1 VNDVVDP
8 LVTYHRFLLLIAV
21 ALGGL
26 VGSFLNV
33 VAHRL
38 PAGRSVVHPPSA
50 CPRCEARIRPWH
62 NVPVLGWV
70 FLGGKCRDCA
80 LPISPRYPA
89 VELANAVLWGVL
101 FVVMVPEPSVL
112 LEPARI
118 AGFVLYGAYFSA
130 LLAAC
135 LIDAD
140 HFILPDV
147 IVLPLIPLGWLAVA
161 WLDGVGASS
170 LPFPSAVLGAVG
182 GTLALLA
189 IAFAG
194 RLAFGREAMGMG
206 DVKLVAAIGA
216 WQGLHPTLLLTIFGA
231 SLLGSVVGIGAM
243 VVRGRD
249 RPAKLP
255 FGPYLAGAALV
266 SWLAGERILAA
277 ILPSFT

>member
-1 VNDVVDP
+1 MNELVDP
-8 LVTYHRFLLLIAV
+8 LAAHHRFLFGISLI
-21 ALGGL
+21 LGGL

-50 CPRCEARIRPWH
+50 CPRCDSRIRPWH
-62 NVPVLGWV
+62 NIPVLGW
-70 FLGGKCRDCA
+70 LLLRGRCRDCGLA
-80 LPISPRYPA
+80 IAARYPA
-89 VELANAVLWGVL
+89 VEAATAVLWGAL
-101 FVVMVPEPSVL
+101 FWIMVPDPATL
-112 LEPARI
+112 LEPARLG
-118 AGFVLYGAYFSA
+118 AFVLYGAYFSA

-135 LIDAD
+135 LIDGD

-147 IVLPLIPLGWLAVA
+147 IILPLIPLGWIAVA
-161 WLDGVGASS
+161 ILDGNGASS
-170 LPFPSAVLGAVG
+170 LPFPSAVLGTVV

-206 DVKLVAAIGA
+206 DVKLIAAIGA

-231 SLLGSVVGIGAM
+231 SLLGSVLGVGVM
-243 VVRGRD
+243 MLRGRD

-255 FGPYLAGAALV
+255 FGPYLAAAALI
-266 SWLAGERILAA
+266 SWLAGDRIISTLF
-277 ILPSFT
+277 PSFI

>member
-1 VNDVVDP
+1 VNDLVDP
-8 LVTYHRFLLLIAV
+8 LVAHHRFLWGIAV
-21 ALGGL
+21 VLGGL

-50 CPRCEARIRPWH
+50 CPRCDARIRPWH
-62 NVPVLGWV
+62 NIPVLGW
-70 FLGGKCRDCA
+70 LLLRGRCRDCGLA
-80 LPISPRYPA
+80 IAARYPA
-89 VELANAVLWGVL
+89 VEAACAVLWGAL
-101 FVVMVPEPSVL
+101 FFVMVPEPSVL
-112 LEPARI
+112 LEPARVG
-118 AGFVLYGAYFSA
+118 GFVLYAAYFSA
-130 LLAAC
+130 LLGAC

-147 IVLPLIPLGWLAVA
+147 IILPLIPLGWIAVA
-161 WLDGVGASS
+161 LLDGAGASTI
-170 LPFPSAVLGAVG
+170 PFPSAVLGAIG

-216 WQGLHPTLLLTIFGA
+216 WQGLHPTLILTIFGA
-231 SLLGSVVGIGAM
+231 SLLGSVLGIGVM
-243 VVRGRD
+243 MLRGRD

-255 FGPYLAGAALV
+255 FGPYLAGAALI
-266 SWLAGERILAA
+266 SWLAGEA
-277 ILPSFT
+277 IVATIFPSFT